1 MEGYG
6 AETYG
11 QIWASSYD
19 EQWTG
24 AFPVDSTVA
33 RLRELAGDGRA
44 LELAIGTGRIALP
57 LRAAGVEVH
66 GIDISEAMVAKL
78 RTKPNGED
86 IPVTMGDFADVAV
99 EGTYRVI
106 YLVFNTLFALTSQE
120 EQVRCFAN
128 VATHL
133 DPEGTFVVECFVP
146 DLARFDRHQRVQA
159 TRVRVD
165 MAGLEISRHDPVAQ
179 QIDTQFVV
187 VGPAGNELY
196 PVHIRYAFPSE
207 IDLMARVAGLALRS
221 RWSGWDRGDFT
232 AASGAHVSVYERP
245 S

>member
-11 QIWASSYD
+11 QIWASIYD

-24 AFPVDSTVA
+24 VFPVDSTVA

-57 LRAAGVEVH
+57 LHEGGVAVH

-78 RTKPNGED
+78 RTKPGGKD
-86 IPVTMGDFADVAV
+86 IPVTMGDFADVDV
-99 EGTYRVI
+99 EGTYRLI

-120 EQVRCFAN
+120 DQVRCFAN
-128 VATHL
+128 VARHL
-133 DPEGTFVVECFVP
+133 DRRGAFVVECFVP

-179 QIDTQFVV
+179 QIDSQFVV

-207 IDLMARVAGLALRS
+207 IDLMARLAGLRLRA
-221 RWSGWDRGDFT
+221 RYGGWNEEPFT
-232 AASGAHVSVYERP
+232 SDSPAHVSIYE
-245 S
+245 SA